1 MKLVVAA
8 AAGFTKQHES
18 KEQQRN
24 LGDSKR
30 SNVVNYFMLWAS
42 NYLFFFCIVDM
53 IFKDT
58 DPILKYLAIRF
69 GGGRN

>member
-8 AAGFTKQHES
+8 AAGFTKKHES

-30 SNVVNYFMLWAS
+30 SNVVNYFILWAS
-42 NYLFFFCIVDM
+42 NYLFFFSVS
-53 IFKDT
+53 
-58 DPILKYLAIRF
+58 
-69 GGGRN
+69 

>member
-42 NYLFFFCIVDM
+42 NYLFFFLYRGYDIQGYRSDPK
-53 IFKDT
+53 IFS
-58 DPILKYLAIRF
+58 DPVR
-69 GGGRN
+69 GGRN